1 MEEQTIEQKES
12 VKLTRGAKGLY
23 QWEIKLKN
31 TMFESEDLKR
41 LEKIDADLKKT
52 YPCFESKKEE
62 EKK

>member
-1 MEEQTIEQKES
+1 MEEQIIEQKES

-31 TMFESEDLKR
+31 TTFELEDLKR

-52 YPCFESKKEE
+52 YPCFETE
-62 EKK
+62 EK